1 MASPFT
7 FCLVNREYSRKKNQ
21 TEKKKKQKKQMM
33 LYNMSEQT
41 LGVCE
46 WWASSIFSDR
56 GHYHKETS
64 ALISRTIQ
72 WTGFYM
78 AKTSVMKELMVCYL
92 HIFIEIYSLIMRK

>member
-21 TEKKKKQKKQMM
+21 TEKKKKQKKQIM

-46 WWASSIFSDR
+46 
-56 GHYHKETS
+56 
-64 ALISRTIQ
+64 
-72 WTGFYM
+72 
-78 AKTSVMKELMVCYL
+78 
-92 HIFIEIYSLIMRK
+92 